1 MSYTQPK
8 RWTQVSG
15 DVLKPS
21 SNLTNTRAFNN
32 QRVNN
37 LQQMRT
43 LHVLGSNAQYK
54 QSYKQFLQH
63 ITPTQATPKTKG
75 VAALALGLG
84 LALTLANN
92 THHAEEQQGKQLP
105 VVSESRK
112 MDKKQRQRLKAIFS
126 KFASSTDPV
135 SGEPLMSTEDFFR
148 SLVDRTDPK
157 HEVSVSPQAQFLFK
171 MADSKQSGRINF
183 SDYVLLFK
191 LLTTPESEFEMAFRM
206 FDVNKDGMI
215 TKDEFKQV
223 MRTSKNITGDFDF
236 DCDLMTR
243 FFGRDGSSNLSYNQF
258 AQFMKLLTEEIRRQ
272 EFQRMDT
279 ERKGY
284 ITPQQF
290 AKLLTFYSGET
301 KTSKL
306 PERVIANIQN
316 LPTDTGKIT
325 YAEFDAFNRVMSNMS
340 VIANLLGSSAES
352 TKDRIITKDAFSKA
366 ARRATGIILSPLEV
380 DIIFKMFS
388 SQPDASEGPVLLPKD
403 YEEFVQTLT
412 QENSRRQSVLDA
424 WSRDALGP
432 DALTPL
438 SFGDKFKTAAIKL
451 ATKTLYGGIAGAI
464 GATAVYPIDMVKTR
478 MQNQRNNPGAPQ
490 LYKSSMDCFKQIIK
504 YDGYRGLYRGLVP
517 QLIGVAPEKAI
528 KLVVNDYLRDLFG
541 VESADGEAYFPLEV
555 LAGMGAG
562 ASQVVFTNPIE
573 IVKIRLQVQGEIFR
587 QTGQAPKGAVQI
599 CRELGFAGLYKG
611 ATACFAR
618 DIPFSAIYFP
628 AYEGLKALFR
638 KRDEKVTSGWGL
650 FFAGTLA
657 GGLAA
662 SSTTPF
668 DVIKT
673 RLQVEAR
680 AGQETYSGIFD
691 CARKVYKSE
700 GPKAFFKG
708 VVPRIM
714 RSSPQF
720 GVTLLAYEFLQ
731 RFISP
736 PSAQPKPS
744 PNLAAGVPVQDQD
757 VEMLRQAF
765 AIKMQN
771 FRGLFGGGKTDQQ

>member
-1 MSYTQPK
+1 MTSTQQN
-8 RWTQVSG
+8 RWRVAG
-15 DVLKPS
+15 DILSPS
-21 SNLTNTRAFNN
+21 SRLTNTRAFSHHHINN
-32 QRVNN
+32 V
-37 LQQMRT
+37 QQVRT
-43 LHVLGSNAQYK
+43 MHAVGRNAQQKVLYN
-54 QSYKQFLQH
+54 QFLKQ
-63 ITPTQATPKTKG
+63 IAPTRSGTRATKG

-84 LALTLANN
+84 LALSSN
-92 THHAEEQQGKQLP
+92 THHAEEKELP
-105 VVSESRK
+105 VMKESRK
-112 MDKKQRQRLKAIFS
+112 MDKKQKQRLKTIFS
-126 KFASSTDPV
+126 KFASNTDSV
-135 SGEPLMSTEDFFR
+135 SGEPLMSPEDFFR
-148 SLVDRTDPK
+148 SLVDRTDTA
-157 HEVSVSPQAQFLFK
+157 HEVNVSPQAQFLFK
-171 MADSKQSGRINF
+171 MADSKQSGKINF
-183 SDYVLLFK
+183 SDYALLFK

-206 FDVNKDGMI
+206 FDLNKDGTI

-223 MRTSKNITGDFDF
+223 IRGSKIISGDFDF

-243 FFGRDGSSNLSYNQF
+243 FFGRDGGSTLSYNQF

-284 ITPQQF
+284 VTPQQF

-301 KTSKL
+301 KSSYL

-316 LPTDTGKIT
+316 LTTDSGKIT
-325 YAEFDAFNRVMSNMS
+325 YAEFDAFNRVMSNMN
-340 VIANLLGSSAES
+340 VVANLLNSSAETS
-352 TKDRIITKDAFSKA
+352 TDRTITKDAFSKA
-366 ARRATGIILSPLEV
+366 ARRATGIVLSPLEV

-388 SQPDASEGPVLLPKD
+388 SQPETENGPVLLPKD
-403 YEEFVQTLT
+403 YEDFVKTLT
-412 QENSRRQSVLDA
+412 LETTRRQNVLDA

-432 DALTPL
+432 DALNVL
-438 SFGDKFKTAAIKL
+438 SPKERFVNFAIKI

-478 MQNQRNNPGAPQ
+478 MQNQRNNPGAAQ
-490 LYKSSMDCFKQIIK
+490 LYKGSMDCFRQIIK

-528 KLVVNDYLRDLFG
+528 KLVVNDFLRDLFG
-541 VESADGEAYFPLEV
+541 AESADGEVYFPLEV

-573 IVKIRLQVQGEIFR
+573 IVKIRLQIQGEVFR
-587 QTGQAPKGAVQI
+587 QTGQPPKSAIQI
-599 CRELGFAGLYKG
+599 CRELGFGGLYKG

-628 AYEGLKALFR
+628 TYEALKEAFR
-638 KRDEKVTSGWGL
+638 KPDEKVTSGWGL
-650 FFAGTLA
+650 LLAGTMA
-657 GGLAA
+657 GGLSA

-680 AGQETYSGIFD
+680 AGQETYSGIAD

-708 VVPRIM
+708 IVPRVL

-731 RFISP
+731 RFVSP
-736 PSAQPKPS
+736 QTPTKPATG
-744 PNLAAGVPVQDQD
+744 NLAAGVPVQDQD
-757 VEMLRQAF
+757 VEMIRQAF
-765 AIKMQN
+765 AIKMHN
-771 FRGLFGGGKTDQQ
+771 FRGLFGGAKTDQQ